1 MKIKI
6 ICVGKIKEKY
16 IVDGI
21 KEYSKRLSKYCN
33 LEIIEVMDENF
44 VQNPNVEEIEIIK
57 EREENK
63 ILKHIG
69 DKDYIISLAI
79 NGKQLTSEELADNI
93 NNLTISGYS
102 TISLIIGGSHGLSN
116 NILKKSNLLLS
127 FSKLTFPHQLFRLV
141 LLEQIYRSFKIIK
154 KEPYHK

>member
-21 KEYSKRLSKYCN
+21 NEYAKRLSKYCN

-44 VQNPNVEEIEIIK
+44 VQNPNIEEIEIIK
-57 EREENK
+57 SREENK

-93 NNLTISGYS
+93 NNLTIIGYS
-102 TISLIIGGSHGLSN
+102 TISFIIGGSHGLSN
-116 NILKKSNLLLS
+116 NILKMSNLLLS
-127 FSKLTFPHQLFRLV
+127 FSKLTFPHKLFRLV